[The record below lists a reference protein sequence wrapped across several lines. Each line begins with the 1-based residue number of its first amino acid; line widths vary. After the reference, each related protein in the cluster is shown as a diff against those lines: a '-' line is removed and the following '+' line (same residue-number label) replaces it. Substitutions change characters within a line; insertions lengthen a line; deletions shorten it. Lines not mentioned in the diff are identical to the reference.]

1 MVEACLIC
9 KTNMEYQ
16 AFGDYTEISCPRCTT
31 YKVTGTA
38 FAMLRTKKFT
48 PRQISNIS
56 GWLRENPAY
65 EIDSGN
71 LEKLVRIRTPSFLE
85 RADKLL
91 LNIEKMT
98 TYAGESLQSDES
110 WLSMAWSINPNEL
123 AEIID
128 FMVSVNRLKCIAQS
142 NSGSRNVKIAPKG
155 WEHLESIRSVNVQS
169 EQAFVAMWFDGAMRS
184 VYDDV
189 ISVGIENAGFRP
201 HRVDLREHNEKI
213 DDEIIAQIRK
223 SRFVLADFT
232 GHRGGVYFEAGY
244 AKGLGLEVIWTCRE
258 DHADKLHFD
267 IRQYNCILWS
277 QEKLGDFRNKIQY
290 RIEAVLG
297 HGPYK
302 LT

>member
-1 MVEACLIC
+1 MEQCLIC
-9 KTNMEYQ
+9 PESITYKKLLG
-16 AFGDYTEISCPRCTT
+16 FTEIACPRCTT
-31 YKVTGTA
+31 YKVATLV
-38 FAMLRTKKFT
+38 FNDLRANNFT
-48 PRQISNIS
+48 PRQVSNIS
-56 GWLRENPAY
+56 GWLRENPGH
-65 EIDSGN
+65 EIN
-71 LEKLVRIRTPSFLE
+71 HENIEKLTQIRTPSFLE

-128 FMVSVNRLKCIAQS
+128 FMVSIKRLMVFSQS
-142 NSGSRNVKIAPKG
+142 NSGSRKVKIAPEG
-155 WEHLESIRSVNVQS
+155 WAHLDSIRNVNVQS
-169 EQAFVAMWFDGAMRS
+169 VQGFVAMWFDGKMQS
-184 VYDDV
+184 VYDTA
-189 ISVGIENAGFRP
+189 ISVGIENAGYRP
-201 HRVDLREHNEKI
+201 HRVDLRGHNEKI

-232 GHRGGVYFEAGY
+232 GHRGGVYYEAGY

-258 DHADKLHFD
+258 DQIADLHFD

-277 QEKLGDFRNKIQY
+277 QEKLEDFSNKIQY

-297 HGPYK
+297 HGAYN
-302 LT
+302 